1 MLEAPDLSWHQV
13 SLNAMQYLLN
23 FVLGQVTCHQPCVK
37 QGSLHT
43 ALTTSIIAID
53 LRSL

>member
-1 MLEAPDLSWHQV
+1 MSGAPDLSWDKV
-13 SLNAMQYLLN
+13 SLSAMQYLLN
-23 FVLGQVTCHQPCVK
+23 FVLGQVTCHQLCVK

-43 ALTTSIIAID
+43 ALTMSTTATD